1 MDCLQRGSKRR
12 RVAVVLVL
20 LVLAMTTVLVNG
32 AVYAR
37 SADARLMW
45 WRRRGGIRCY
55 RGFAFAELSGRRV
68 RTPDLV
74 VGSLRKHVTAT
85 VLGLL
90 FAVALVMLVCLRLNA
105 PTWVPAA
112 LVTAIFTKQLDLPR
126 TLHRAMDSARLRS
139 SATGQAVALV
149 VAATWLLLAGVVLIW
164 LAMVHQ
170 SEGTPWPM
178 WLAETGAAY
187 AALVVAARVSRR
199 ARRWV
204 SMADVLASD
213 AEVTRNDVLFLRS
226 FNDDDIRIQA
236 LDFSS
241 GVLGLL
247 TGSTVRFEELVA
259 SPFAEAGRTI
269 AIGRPGEK
277 LPELGSLRMYVSDEE
292 WQDVVAR
299 VARQVGCIHLVAGSS
314 EGLGWEV
321 SHLKELGLL
330 RKTLIFLPP
339 LDEADAWTR
348 VHTILRQL
356 DLGFADTTSE
366 DGPWLGVVLRTLTAI
381 GVTETDQPVF
391 YVSDRR
397 DWIAYTAT
405 LSAGD
410 RYIRGSL
417 EPPMH
422 GVLIRQMQESFPLTV
437 Q

>member
-1 MDCLQRGSKRR
+1 M
-12 RVAVVLVL
+12 RVLI
-20 LVLAMTTVLVNG
+20 VLAMTIVLVNG
-32 AVYAR
+32 ALYAR

-74 VGSLRKHVTAT
+74 VGSLRKQITAT

-90 FAVALVMLVCLRLNA
+90 FFVALVMLVCLQLNA
-105 PTWVPAA
+105 PTWVPAV
-112 LVTAIFTKQLDLPR
+112 LITAILTKHLDLPR
-126 TLHRAMDSARLRS
+126 TLRRAIDSARLPS
-139 SATGQAVALV
+139 SATGKAVALV
-149 VAATWLLLAGVVLIW
+149 VAATGLLLAGVVLIW

-170 SEGTPWPM
+170 SDGAPWPT
-178 WLAETGAAY
+178 WLRETGAAY
-187 AALVVAARVSRR
+187 AVLVAAVRVSRR
-199 ARRWV
+199 ARRCV
-204 SMADVLASD
+204 SVADVLASD
-213 AEVTRNDVLFLRS
+213 TEVTRDDVLFLRS
-226 FNDDDIRIQA
+226 FNDDDIRMRA
-236 LDFSS
+236 FDHTS

-259 SPFAEAGRTI
+259 SPSADGGRTI

-277 LPELGSLRMYVSDEE
+277 LPELGSLRMYVTDEE

-299 VARQVGCIHLVAGSS
+299 VAGDVGCIHLVAGSS

-339 LDEADAWTR
+339 LDEADAWRR

-397 DWIAYTAT
+397 DWIAYFAT
-405 LSAGD
+405 LVAGD
-410 RYIRGSL
+410 CYIRGSV

-422 GVLIRQMQESFPLTV
+422 GTLMREMEESFPLTV